1 MAEDS
6 HLVLNITGQKIAY
19 VGNLHK
25 HVKKIH
31 IYELFEI
38 IAAFTCYSSR
48 VIEAVNTT
56 LILITWLCFQWNYKT
71 KWSQNSWQTIIVE
84 ELKMPLGII

>member
-48 VIEAVNTT
+48 VI
-56 LILITWLCFQWNYKT
+56 FQE
-71 KWSQNSWQTIIVE
+71 NSDIQE
-84 ELKMPLGII
+84 NSEFQENRDM